1 MNDETQIMFTVSDV
15 ASIFSVSEETV
26 RRWIRSGKLKTEIES
41 KKDGHKIS
49 ANALREFVSTEKPKY
64 QKLLPFM
71 GLSLLPIGALSPFL
85 ALMSNI
91 SLEEI
96 VKLSMQNQINNIL
109 LNNSV
114 EIQERLKTS
123 LSGEEEKKIVEEQ
136 SEKEE

>member
-49 ANALREFVSTEKPKY
+49 ENALREFVSTEKPKY

-85 ALMSNI
+85 ASMSNI

-96 VKLSMQNQINNIL
+96 VKLSVQNQINNIL
-109 LNNSV
+109 LNNSA

-123 LSGEEEKKIVEEQ
+123 LSGKEEKKIVEEQ
-136 SEKEE
+136 PKKEE